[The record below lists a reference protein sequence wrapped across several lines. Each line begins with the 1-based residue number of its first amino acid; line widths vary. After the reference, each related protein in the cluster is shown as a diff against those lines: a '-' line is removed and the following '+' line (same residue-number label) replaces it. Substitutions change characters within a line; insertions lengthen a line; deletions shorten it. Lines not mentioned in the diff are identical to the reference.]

1 LLPSALPVASDYLGD
16 EGKFMRDPT
25 ERFSDRA
32 ESYAKYRPGYPDD
45 MLRFLEVLVAPP
57 AAVADIGSG
66 TGILTRELL
75 KSGYDVWAVEPNEAM
90 RTAAEETLDDCVA
103 FRSVSGTAE
112 ATTLEDRTI
121 DLITCAQAFHW
132 FDRVQTRLEFS
143 RILKSDGWTVLIW
156 NERRDDASP
165 INAAYD
171 NLLKAMAPEYQ
182 NVNDRRVAA
191 EDIWAFFA
199 PGEGKLRTFANYQ
212 ILDLDGFLGRLI
224 SSSFVPNV
232 GQPGH
237 EEIVDAAKEIFEAH
251 QAGGKITFEYETKV
265 YLGRFNR

>member
-1 LLPSALPVASDYLGD
+1 
-16 EGKFMRDPT
+16 MRDPA

-32 ESYAKYRPGYPDD
+32 EAYAKYRPGYPDD
-45 MLRFLEVLVAPP
+45 MLRFLEVLVGPP

-90 RTAAEETLDDCVA
+90 RTAAETTLVGCVA
-103 FRSVSGTAE
+103 FRSVGGTAE

-182 NVNDRRVAA
+182 NVNDRRVSP

-224 SSSFVPNV
+224 SSSYVPSL

-237 EEIVDAAKEIFEAH
+237 QEIVEAGKKIF
-251 QAGGKITFEYETKV
+251 
-265 YLGRFNR
+265 

>member
-1 LLPSALPVASDYLGD
+1 
-16 EGKFMRDPT
+16 MRDPT

-32 ESYAKYRPGYPDD
+32 EAYAKYRPGYPDD
-45 MLRFLEVLVAPP
+45 MLRFLEALVAPP

-66 TGILTRELL
+66 TGILTRGLL
-75 KSGYDVWAVEPNEAM
+75 KSRYDVWAVEPNEAM
-90 RTAAEETLDDCVA
+90 RTAAERTLDGCA
-103 FRSVSGTAE
+103 TFRSVRGTAE

-143 RILKSDGWTVLIW
+143 RILKSNGSTALIW

-165 INAAYD
+165 INRPYD
-171 NLLKAMAPEYQ
+171 NLLKAMAPDYQ
-182 NVNDRRVAA
+182 NVNHRRVAA
-191 EDIWAFFA
+191 EDIRTFFA
-199 PGEGKLRTFANYQ
+199 PGEVELRIFENNQ

-224 SSSFVPNV
+224 SSSYVPSL

-237 EEIVDAAKEIFEAH
+237 REIVEAATRIYETY
-251 QAGGKITFEYETKV
+251 QVGGKITFEYETKV

>member
-1 LLPSALPVASDYLGD
+1 MLETLRSWQIPI
-16 EGKFMRDPT
+16 PT

-32 ESYAKYRPGYPDD
+32 EAYAKYRPGYPDD
-45 MLRFLEVLVAPP
+45 MLRLLEAVVAPA

-75 KSGYDVWAVEPNEAM
+75 KSGYDVWAVEPNEGM
-90 RTAAEETLDDCVA
+90 RRAAEQALNGCAA
-103 FRSVSGTAE
+103 FWSVHGTAE

-143 RILKSDGWTVLIW
+143 RILKSNGWTALIW

-165 INAAYD
+165 INRAYD
-171 NLLKAMAPEYQ
+171 NLLKAMAPDYQ
-182 NVNDRRVAA
+182 NVSHRRVAA
-191 EDIWAFFA
+191 EDVRAFFA
-199 PGEGKLRTFANYQ
+199 PGEIKLRTFANYQ

-224 SSSFVPNV
+224 SSSYVPSL
-232 GQPGH
+232 GRPGH
-237 EEIVDAAKEIFEAH
+237 QEIVEAAKKIFAVH
-251 QAGGKITFEYETKV
+251 QAGGNVTFEYETKV
-265 YLGRFNR
+265 YLGRFNQ